1 MNHLQRFERSM
12 LAGAVV
18 AILATILSL
27 SRHKA
32 LAAQA
37 AASHESLTRLMVTG
51 IAGVMLVTGLGVF
64 AVATIVALARRF
76 WRRSRYGGDW

>member
-18 AILATILSL
+18 AILAAVLSA

-37 AASHESLTRLMVTG
+37 AASHESLTRLIVTG
-51 IAGVMLVTGLGVF
+51 IAGLMLTVGLGVF
-64 AVATIVALARRF
+64 VIATIVAAARR
-76 WRRSRYGGDW
+76 RRSRYGGDW

>member
-18 AILATILSL
+18 AILAAVLSA

-37 AASHESLTRLMVTG
+37 AASHESLTRLIVTG
-51 IAGVMLVTGLGVF
+51 IAGVMLAVGLGVF
-64 AVATIVALARRF
+64 VIATIVAAARR
-76 WRRSRYGGDW
+76 RRSRYGGDW

>member
-18 AILATILSL
+18 AILAAVLSA

-32 LAAQA
+32 LAAHA
-37 AASHESLTRLMVTG
+37 AASHESLTRLIVTG
-51 IAGVMLVTGLGVF
+51 IAGVMLTVGLGVF
-64 AVATIVALARRF
+64 AVATIVAAARR
-76 WRRSRYGGDW
+76 RRSRYGGDW